1 MNINQ
6 KGFVNIVLIG
16 IIVVI
21 VGAVGYF
28 AFVKKSEPV
37 AKQTTLLVTAETSTT
52 QQSSQ
57 APATTPG
64 NIPGG
69 ESTTPTETILAQQ
82 TQIATV
88 VKEQGDIK
96 SIYSKNGKIYLVID
110 YVGKCISDFKEAAK
124 AILEDGKCPA
134 GVTLDQLVQEI
145 QGAGNVARICPSQP
159 FGYGSGYCYFRNQNT
174 QIRTLEISPDVVVLY
189 PMHPYDFDT
198 QKLYDG
204 AYAYQITLDWLKDK
218 YEYTKGNPFEITLV
232 NNIVTVIRK
241 IFVSAE

>member
-1 MNINQ
+1 MISMEQFNNQ
-6 KGFVNIVLIG
+6 APLAKSSSLLSIVLS
-16 IIVVI
+16 VVI
-21 VGAVGYF
+21 TALIVGVATFFF
-28 AFVKKSEPV
+28 ASPKNNHSLNTP
-37 AKQTTLLVTAETSTT
+37 
-52 QQSSQ
+52 

-69 ESTTPTETILAQQ
+69 ESTTPAETTPTQQ

-88 VKEQGDIK
+88 VNVKEQGHIK
-96 SIYSKNGKIYLVID
+96 SIYSKNGKMYLDID
-110 YVGKCISDFKEAAK
+110 YVSKCISDFKEAAK

-218 YEYTKGNPFEITLV
+218 YKYTEGNPFEITIV